1 MGAHEKWPRMHKSRL
16 FLCHNV
22 LMVKYYYRNLQSS
35 TMSELDRVKRGVWV
49 MVENPSTSE
58 IATLAKKLH
67 LEIGHIE
74 DALDEDEMPRLER
87 EGGQSYIFVRY
98 PFKTIEG
105 DMDTAPLLIMLS
117 QDNVMT
123 VSKNPIKLFEK
134 FVSGKNAVVTTQRTK
149 LLLLLLADI
158 SQAYDSHIRRTTR
171 RIKQIRTRLRN
182 QKITNQDLIDFVLL
196 EDELNEFLA
205 SLMPNN
211 ATLRRLLAGRYVP
224 LFEEDQDI
232 VEDLLLIN
240 DQSIEAIRANLRSID
255 NIRNA
260 HTAISSNNLNKTIT
274 FLTLATIMVAL
285 PNVFFGM
292 YGMNISLPFQN
303 NHWAFIALIGL
314 NISLIAIIMGFA
326 KKKNLI

>member
-1 MGAHEKWPRMHKSRL
+1 MI
-16 FLCHNV
+16 
-22 LMVKYYYRNLQSS
+22 KYYYRNLQ
-35 TMSELDRVKRGVWV
+35 TPEMTEVEKIKRGVWV
-49 MVENPSTSE
+49 SAENPSTTE
-58 IATLAKKLH
+58 ISTLAKKLH

-87 EGGQSYIFVRY
+87 EGQQSYLFVRY
-98 PFKTIEG
+98 PFKTNEG
-105 DMDTAPLLIMLS
+105 DMDTAPLLFVID
-117 QDNVMT
+117 DNNVLT
-123 VSKNPIKLFEK
+123 VSHRPIKIFDK
-134 FVSGKNAVVTTQRTK
+134 HQSGKNSAVTTQRTK
-149 LLLLLLADI
+149 LLLILLADI
-158 SQAYDSHIRRTTR
+158 SQAYDGAISITSR

-182 QKITNQDLIDFVLL
+182 QKITNQDLIDFVTL

-205 SLMPNN
+205 SLLPNN
-211 ATLRRLLAGRYVP
+211 AALRRLLAGRYIP
-224 LFEEDQDI
+224 LFEEDQDL

-240 DQSIEAIRANLRSID
+240 DQSIEAIRASLRSID

-292 YGMNISLPFQN
+292 YGMNITLPFQQ
-303 NHWAFIALIGL
+303 NHWVFLALIGL

>member
-1 MGAHEKWPRMHKSRL
+1 MI
-16 FLCHNV
+16 
-22 LMVKYYYRNLQSS
+22 KYLYRNLETPKMTEVSK
-35 TMSELDRVKRGVWV
+35 LKRGVWV
-49 MVENPSTSE
+49 YAENPSSSE
-58 IATLAKKLH
+58 INTLAKKLH

-87 EGGQSYIFVRY
+87 EGSKSYLFVRY
-98 PFKTIEG
+98 PFKTNEG
-105 DMDTAPLLIMLS
+105 DMDTAPLLFVIDDNNVLTIS
-117 QDNVMT
+117 QR
-123 VSKNPIKLFEK
+123 PIKLFEK
-134 FVSGKNAVVTTQRTK
+134 HQSGKKSAVTTQRTK
-149 LLLLLLADI
+149 LLLILLADI
-158 SQAYDSHIRRTTR
+158 SQAYDNSIRITAK

-182 QKITNQDLIDFVLL
+182 QKITNQDLIDFVTL

-205 SLMPNN
+205 SLLPNN
-211 ATLRRLLAGRYVP
+211 SALRRLLAGRYVP
-224 LFEEDQDI
+224 LFEEDQDL

-240 DQSIEAIRANLRSID
+240 DQSIEAIRASLRSID

-292 YGMNISLPFQN
+292 YGMNVSLPFQQ
-303 NHWAFIALIGL
+303 NHWIFLALISL

>member
-1 MGAHEKWPRMHKSRL
+1 MI
-16 FLCHNV
+16 
-22 LMVKYYYRNLQSS
+22 KYYYRNLQSPRMTES
-35 TMSELDRVKRGVWV
+35 DKIKRGVWV
-49 MVENPSTSE
+49 IAENPSNQE
-58 IATLAKKLH
+58 IAKLVKKLH

-87 EGGQSYIFVRY
+87 EGNQSYIFVRY
-98 PFKTIEG
+98 PFKTSDG
-105 DMDTAPLLIMLS
+105 DMDTAPLLVMVS
-117 QDNVMT
+117 EDNLLT
-123 VSKNPIKLFEK
+123 VSKYPIKAFDK
-134 FVSGKNAVVTTQRTK
+134 FVSGKNAVITTQRTK
-149 LLLLLLADI
+149 LLLLILAEI
-158 SQAYDSHIRRTTR
+158 SQAYENQLRITTR

-205 SLMPNN
+205 SLLPNN
-211 ATLRRLLAGRYVP
+211 ATLRRLLAGRYIP

-292 YGMNISLPFQN
+292 YGMNVSLPFQH
-303 NHWAFIALIGL
+303 NHWVFIALIIV
-314 NISLIAIIMGFA
+314 NITLIGTILGFA

>member
-1 MGAHEKWPRMHKSRL
+1 MTESDKI
-16 FLCHNV
+16 
-22 LMVKYYYRNLQSS
+22 
-35 TMSELDRVKRGVWV
+35 KRGVWV
-49 MVENPSTSE
+49 IAEKPSDKE
-58 IATLAKKLH
+58 VATLVKKLH
-67 LEIGHIE
+67 LEVGHIE

-87 EGGQSYIFVRY
+87 EGNQSYIFVRY
-98 PFKTIEG
+98 PFKTSDG
-105 DMDTAPLLIMLS
+105 DMDTAPLLVMVS
-117 QDNVMT
+117 EDNLLT
-123 VSKNPIKLFEK
+123 VSKYPIKAFDK
-134 FVSGKNAVVTTQRTK
+134 FVSGKNSVITTQRTK
-149 LLLLLLADI
+149 LLLLILAEI
-158 SQAYDSHIRRTTR
+158 SQAYENQQRITTR
-171 RIKQIRTRLRN
+171 RIKQISTRLGN

-205 SLMPNN
+205 SLLPNN
-211 ATLRRLLAGRYVP
+211 ATLRRLLAGRYIP

-292 YGMNISLPFQN
+292 YGMNISLPFQ
-303 NHWAFIALIGL
+303 HSQWAFVALIAL
-314 NISLIAIIMGFA
+314 NISLIIVIIRFA
-326 KKKNLI
+326 KKKKLI

>member
-1 MGAHEKWPRMHKSRL
+1 MI
-16 FLCHNV
+16 
-22 LMVKYYYRNLQSS
+22 KYFYRNLQSP
-35 TMSELDRVKRGVWV
+35 TITELEQSKRGVWIHS
-49 MVENPSTSE
+49 ENPSQQEIDTLTS
-58 IATLAKKLH
+58 KFK

-87 EGGQSYIFVRY
+87 EGKQSYIFVRY
-98 PFKTIEG
+98 PFQTSDG
-105 DMDTAPLLIMLS
+105 DMDTAPLLVVIDD
-117 QDNVMT
+117 DNVLT
-123 VSKNPIKLFEK
+123 VSQRPLKSVERFTR
-134 FVSGKNAVVTTQRTK
+134 GKDAVVTTQRTK
-149 LLLLLLADI
+149 LLLLILADI
-158 SQAYDSHIRRTTR
+158 SQAYDNSIRITSRK
-171 RIKQIRTRLRN
+171 IKQIRTRLRN
-182 QKITNQDLIDFVLL
+182 QKLTNQDLIDFVIL

-205 SLMPNN
+205 SLLPNN
-211 ATLRRLLAGRYVP
+211 ATLRRLLAGRHIS
-224 LFEEDQDI
+224 LFEADQDI

-292 YGMNISLPFQN
+292 YGMNVSLPFQQA
-303 NHWAFIALIGL
+303 HWVFIALIGINL
-314 NISLIAIIMGFA
+314 TLISIIMGFA